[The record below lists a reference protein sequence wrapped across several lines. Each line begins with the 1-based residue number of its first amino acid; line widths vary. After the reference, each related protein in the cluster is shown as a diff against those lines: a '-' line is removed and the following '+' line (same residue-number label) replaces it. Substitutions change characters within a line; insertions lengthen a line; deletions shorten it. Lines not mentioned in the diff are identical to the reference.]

1 MSGGGQVLSADAIA
15 ALVDAAREGRL
26 PEDAP
31 TQQRRRR
38 MRAVDFTRPTKFT
51 SEQERRL
58 KRSLEAFCRTASTRL
73 SAELRVPLELEVINS
88 TQLTWANAHA
98 SVVPSSITALVEA
111 QPIGT
116 RMMLACEQSLVLGAI
131 ELLLGGSEIGEIR
144 ERKLTDIDFAL
155 ARHFTDRMCAQLS
168 VIWTD
173 MAELELGVVQLE
185 THLETA
191 QMIPVSEPTLTFTIE
206 ARLNGVSTTVALL
219 LPWSAIAPV
228 ADRFGARDDAP
239 DRGAEEIDRVRRAV
253 GGVDMTVRAEVAS
266 VELPIEQV
274 LALQPGDVLPLSAP
288 AEGGVTLFADKVP
301 VHHAKPGRSGSRRA
315 VQIVDRVR
323 RPQ

>member
-1 MSGGGQVLSADAIA
+1 MSGTGGQVLSADAIA

-26 PEDAP
+26 PEEAP

-58 KRSLEAFCRTASTRL
+58 KRSLEAFCRTAATRL

-88 TQLTWANAHA
+88 TQLTWSNAH
-98 SVVPSSITALVEA
+98 SQVVSNSITALIDA

-116 RMMLACEQSLVLGAI
+116 RLMLACEQGLVLGAI
-131 ELLLGGSEIGEIR
+131 ELLLGGGEPGDVR
-144 ERKLTDIDFAL
+144 ERRLTDIDFAL
-155 ARHFTDRMCAQLS
+155 ARHFCDRLVAQLS

-173 MAELELGVVQLE
+173 MAELELGVVGIEQ
-185 THLETA
+185 HLETA
-191 QMIPVSEPTLTFTIE
+191 GMIPVSEPTLTFTVE
-206 ARLNGVSTTVALL
+206 ARLNGVSSTVAFL

-228 ADRFGARDDAP
+228 AERFAARDDAP
-239 DRGAEEIDRVRRAV
+239 DRGADEIDRVRRAV

-266 VELPIEQV
+266 IELPIEQV
-274 LALQPGDVLPLSAP
+274 LALKPGDVLSLEAP

-301 VHHAKPGRSGSRRA
+301 VHRAKPGRSGSRRA

-323 RPQ
+323 RP

>member
-1 MSGGGQVLSADAIA
+1 MSAGGQVLSADAIA

-31 TQQRRRR
+31 TPQRRRR

-51 SEQERRL
+51 AEQERRV

-88 TQLTWANAHA
+88 SQLTWANAHA
-98 SVVPSSITALVEA
+98 QVLAGSIDAIAEITPLM
-111 QPIGT
+111 T
-116 RMMLACEQSLVLGAI
+116 RAMLSAEPGLVLAAI
-131 ELLLGGSEIGEIR
+131 ELLLGGSEVTEQR
-144 ERKLTDIDFAL
+144 ERRLSDIDMAL
-155 ARHFTDRMCAQLS
+155 ARHFFERMLAQLS
-168 VIWTD
+168 VIWND
-173 MAELELGVVQLE
+173 MVGLELSVAALE

-191 QMIPVSEPTLTFTIE
+191 QLVSVSEPTMTYTME
-206 ARLNGVSTTVALL
+206 ARFNGVSSTVVML

-228 ADRFGARDDAP
+228 ADRFGAREDVP
-239 DRGAEEIDRVRRAV
+239 DRGEEEIRRVRRAV

-274 LALQPGDVLPLSAP
+274 LALQPGDILRLDAP
-288 AEGGVTLFADKVP
+288 ADAGVTLYADKVP
-301 VHHAKPGRSGSRRA
+301 VHRAKPGRSGSRRA
-315 VQIVDRVR
+315 VQVTERVG